1 MASRYNNA
9 RPFINNNEL
18 YEEFFEDRDVNYIEQ
33 YRTGM
38 LTNPTVSQ
46 RARLE
51 TVKHVWKMGD
61 RLFKLAAKHYGDPTM
76 WWIIAWYNLKPT
88 ESHFKIGDLVYIPLP
103 LDRVLS
109 VLKRE

>member
-18 YEEFFEDRDVNYIEQ
+18 YEEFFEDGDVNYIRQ

-38 LTNPTVSQ
+38 LTQPT
-46 RARLE
+46 
-51 TVKHVWKMGD
+51 
-61 RLFKLAAKHYGDPTM
+61 GDPTL